1 MDTSPFVIETESL
14 DLEAN
19 AIARRD
25 GKVLFVRG
33 ALAREKVLAKVVRS
47 KPKYDTAQTIEV
59 LRPSVQRVTP
69 QCPHYGV
76 CGGCSMQHLDARA
89 QVSVKQRTLE
99 DNLWHLSKLKP
110 ETMLTPIVGSPW
122 GYRFR
127 ARLSVRDVIKKG
139 TVLVGFHEKGNSFVA
154 DMRQCDVMPK
164 RISDLLVPFRSMIAA
179 LSIRKQL
186 AQIEVAYN
194 DNPGDGQ
201 GDVMALA
208 LRILAPLTTADE
220 QVLLQFESEHRV
232 EFWLQTKGPETVQL
246 FSAKQSRLAYVLPEF
261 NVRMPFKPTDFTQV
275 NHQINNVM
283 VRRALRL
290 LDVQAHD
297 HVVDFFCGLGNFTL
311 PLARLAQGV
320 IGIEGAA
327 SLVARAKA
335 NALENGLEDK
345 TDFSVAN
352 LFNFNR
358 DAWDAIVKQF
368 DNSTINK
375 LLIDPPREGALA
387 VCEVL
392 AALLVD
398 GQPVTERIVY
408 VSCNPATLARDSGI
422 LVSGGWALKAAG
434 VINMFPHTS
443 HVESIAVFEPGI
455 AALGSAVAP

>member
-47 KPKYDTAQTIEV
+47 KPKYDTAQTLEV

-110 ETMLTPIVGSPW
+110 ETMLPPIVGSPW

-154 DMRQCDVMPK
+154 DMKQCDVMPK

-179 LSIRKQL
+179 LTIRKQL

-208 LRILAPLTTADE
+208 LRILAPLTEADE
-220 QVLLQFESEHRV
+220 QVLLQFEQAHRV
-232 EFWLQTKGPETVQL
+232 EFWLQTKGPETVRL
-246 FSAKQSRLAYVLPEF
+246 FSAKESRLAYVLPEF

-290 LDVQAHD
+290 LDVRAHD

-335 NALENGLEDK
+335 NALENKLDEK

-352 LFNFNR
+352 LFNFDR
-358 DAWDAIVKQF
+358 AAWDAIVKQF
-368 DNSTINK
+368 DNQIVNK

-392 AALLVD
+392 AALAAD
-398 GQPVTERIVY
+398 GQAVPERIVY

-422 LVSGGWALKAAG
+422 LVNGGWALKAAG

-443 HVESIAVFEPGI
+443 HVESIAVFEPN
-455 AALGSAVAP
+455 LV